1 MKKNFLLLPATLVA
15 LLCEPS
21 EAQTVSTGMVASSSG
36 SLPAA
41 FQTYPVRFSGTSEVL
56 RTDVGENRSSLEAIS
71 ENIREYRAAI
81 DRGEYRIRVA
91 SNIAPVDMTEQEA
104 YARARQRALVLKSY
118 LISSMGVREEDF
130 STRVSTEGRL
140 STNDRLTV
148 GLVPVKKADD
158 SAPVAV
164 GLPAE
169 D

>member
-1 MKKNFLLLPATLVA
+1 M
-15 LLCEPS
+15 
-21 EAQTVSTGMVASSSG
+21 
-36 SLPAA
+36 
-41 FQTYPVRFSGTSEVL
+41 
-56 RTDVGENRSSLEAIS
+56 GENRSSLEAIS

-91 SNIAPVDMTEQEA
+91 SNIAPVDMAEQEA

-130 STRVSTEGRL
+130 STSVSTEGRL

-158 SAPVAV
+158 SAPVAI